1 MKKLVMAGVMVASTF
16 ALSGVAFSGVATAE
30 PLPGGQPPCSI
41 IYHSPAQQPIGGP
54 LCTHPVPGT

>member
-1 MKKLVMAGVMVASTF
+1 MKKLVVAGILVASSLFVTG
-16 ALSGVAFSGVATAE
+16 AAQAE

>member
-1 MKKLVMAGVMVASTF
+1 MKKLVIAGVLVASTF
-16 ALSGVAFSGVATAE
+16 VLTGTAQAE

-41 IYHSPAQQPIGGP
+41 IYHSPAQSAGGP